1 VPRRSVL
8 APVTEPKEVTYE
20 CAPMVALWRRRRRR
34 RRRRRKQA
42 FVFNDTKIVTTVIS
56 PKLEP

>member
-1 VPRRSVL
+1 
-8 APVTEPKEVTYE
+8 
-20 CAPMVALWRRRRRR
+20 MVALWRRRRRR